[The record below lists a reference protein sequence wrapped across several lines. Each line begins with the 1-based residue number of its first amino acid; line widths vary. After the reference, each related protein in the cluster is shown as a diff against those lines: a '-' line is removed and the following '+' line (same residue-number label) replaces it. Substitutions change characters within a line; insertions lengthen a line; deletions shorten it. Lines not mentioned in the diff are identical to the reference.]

1 MNNLVRKIS
10 ILSAVSVV
18 MACNPQGSQLGLS
31 NQSSLQ
37 VDSQKEAL
45 VSFKLT
51 DAPNEVLK
59 SVFVNIDHMEVVVAG
74 SGKAGRLTLAQDL
87 GMVDL
92 LQLQNGVTLPLKDVV
107 APAGLQIQQIRLVLK
122 KDGHYIVK
130 SDDSI
135 CELKTPSA
143 QKTGVKIILTN
154 KVQFE
159 AGHQYSIVVDFD
171 AKKSVVLQGN
181 GGCLLKPVLKLKSAY
196 KSPIVVDEPGAGAG
210 TGEDSGSGEV
220 VGGDT
225 GSGSGEV
232 VGGDTGSGTDVGAG
246 DGSSSGGSETGG
258 EELVTDPDANSNDSG
273 TNDGWDDS
281 QPISDG
287 WIPGVTEEQ
296 LYQLL

>member
-1 MNNLVRKIS
+1 MKNLVKKASLI
-10 ILSAVSVV
+10 SAVVAV
-18 MACNPQGSQLGLS
+18 MACNPQGSHTNNSSEEG
-31 NQSSLQ
+31 SLQ
-37 VDSQKEAL
+37 ADPQKEAL

-51 DAPNEVLK
+51 DAPNEELK

-92 LQLQNGVTLPLKDVV
+92 LTLQNGVTLPLKDVV

-122 KDGHYIVK
+122 NDGHYIVK
-130 SDDSI
+130 SDDST

-196 KSPIVVDEPGAGAG
+196 KSPIVAEPAPEAAPEVG
-210 TGEDSGSGEV
+210 TDSGSEV
-220 VGGDT
+220 
-225 GSGSGEV
+225 GS
-232 VGGDTGSGTDVGAG
+232 D
-246 DGSSSGGSETGG
+246 SSSGGSATGG
-258 EELVTDPDANSNDSG
+258 EELVTYPEANSNDG
-273 TNDGWDDS
+273 TTNDGWDDS
-281 QPISDG
+281 APVSDG
-287 WIPGVTEEQ
+287 WIPTITEDQ
-296 LYQLL
+296 MYQLL